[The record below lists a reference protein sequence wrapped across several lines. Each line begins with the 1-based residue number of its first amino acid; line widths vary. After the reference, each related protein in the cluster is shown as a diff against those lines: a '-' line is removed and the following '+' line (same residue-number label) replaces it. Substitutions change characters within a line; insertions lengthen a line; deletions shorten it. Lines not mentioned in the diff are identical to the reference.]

1 LPRMLSSVHGTNM
14 RSDTIKRRE
23 LFLLFGAT
31 VATWPLAAS
40 AQQPAR
46 MRRIGV
52 LVAGTPTI
60 QEPARSLEPGLEE
73 LGWRNGRN
81 LQIDYRWGNGNLE
94 LMRASAKELVG
105 LEPDLIV
112 AHNTPVVAA
121 LMQHTRTVPIVFVA
135 VSDPIGAGF
144 VKSFSRPGGNI
155 TGFTIYETTVGGK
168 WLQLLREIA
177 PSLKR
182 VAMLYNPETAN
193 AGASGGVYLQSIE
206 AAAHAMGTELIVT
219 PVHNPDDIDAA
230 LAAFSQEPG
239 GGLIVLPNT
248 FTVVNR
254 EHIVLQAARF
264 RIPAIYPSVYFI
276 QAGGLASYGVD
287 VADLFR
293 RAASYVD
300 RVLKGDK
307 PADLPVQ
314 APIKYQLV
322 INLKTAKALGLT
334 VPPMLL
340 ANADEVIE

>member
-1 LPRMLSSVHGTNM
+1 M
-14 RSDTIKRRE
+14 RRRE
-23 LFLLFGAT
+23 FITFVGSA
-31 VATWPLAAS
+31 AAWPLAAS

-52 LVAGTPTI
+52 LVAGTPSI
-60 QEPARSLEPGLEE
+60 QDAVRSLEPGLEE

-81 LQIDYRWGNGNLE
+81 LQIDYRWGAGNLE

-112 AHNTPVVAA
+112 ANNTPAVAA
-121 LMQHTRTVPIVFVA
+121 LMQHTRTIPIVFVA

-168 WLQLLREIA
+168 WLQLLRELA

-182 VAMLYNPETAN
+182 VAMLFNPETAN
-193 AGASGGVYLQSIE
+193 AGASGSVYLQSIE

-219 PVHNPDDIDAA
+219 PVHNPNDIDAA
-230 LAAFSQEPG
+230 LAAISQEPG
-239 GGLIVLPNT
+239 GGLIVLPNA
-248 FTVVNR
+248 FAVVNR
-254 EHIVLQAARF
+254 EHIVSQAARF
-264 RIPAIYPSVYFI
+264 RIPAIYPSTAFI

-300 RVLKGDK
+300 RILKGGK

>member
-1 LPRMLSSVHGTNM
+1 M
-14 RSDTIKRRE
+14 
-23 LFLLFGAT
+23 LFGTTAA
-31 VATWPLAAS
+31 VWPLAAS
-40 AQQPAR
+40 AQQTTR

-52 LVAGTPTI
+52 LVATTPSI
-60 QEPARSLEPGLEE
+60 QDPVRSLEAGLQE
-73 LGWRNGRN
+73 LGWWNGRN
-81 LQIDYRWGNGNLE
+81 LHIDYRWGVGNLE

-112 AHNTPVVAA
+112 ANNTPVVAA
-121 LMQHTRTVPIVFVA
+121 LMQHTRTIPIVFVA

-155 TGFTIYETTVGGK
+155 TGFTIFETTVGGK

-177 PSLKR
+177 PSLTR
-182 VAMLYNPETAN
+182 VAMLFNPETAN
-193 AGASGGVYLQSIE
+193 AGASGSVYLQSIE
-206 AAAHAMGTELIVT
+206 AAAHATGMELIVT
-219 PVHNPDDIDAA
+219 PVHNPNDIDAA
-230 LAAFSQEPG
+230 LVAISQEPG